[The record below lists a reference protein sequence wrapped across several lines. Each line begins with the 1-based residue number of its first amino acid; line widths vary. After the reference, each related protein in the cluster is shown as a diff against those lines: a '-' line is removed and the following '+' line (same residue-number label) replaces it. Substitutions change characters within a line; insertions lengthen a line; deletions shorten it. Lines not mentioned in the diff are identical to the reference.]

1 MKPGNPTTL
10 LDLCGAR
17 QPVWR
22 RIFRNRKGV
31 AAIEFSLL
39 LFPMFVF
46 FFGLVEVTFLSQA
59 QRKASLVSATITDLT
74 ARAVTVD
81 GNELT
86 DIFNA
91 SQAIMAP
98 LDLTGLQL
106 RVSGVYVDNQSRAR
120 VRWSQARGTSAR
132 ASNSVV
138 TDIPFSLS
146 VPGSAFVFA
155 EVTYP
160 FRSPFG
166 FLPSRTL
173 QAQHYFRPRLA
184 DEVSYGGGTVN

>member
-1 MKPGNPTTL
+1 MKHARPTPHHSQRQ
-10 LDLCGAR
+10 AR
-17 QPVWR
+17 RPILWT
-22 RIFRNRKGV
+22 IWRNRKGV

-74 ARAVTVD
+74 SRAVTVD

-106 RVSGVYVDNQSRAR
+106 RVSSVYVDSQSRAR
-120 VRWSQARGTSAR
+120 IRWSQARGTSAR

-138 TDIPFSLS
+138 ADIPFSLT
-146 VPGSAFVFA
+146 VPGSSFVFT

-184 DEVSYGGGTVN
+184 DEVNYAGGTVS